1 MSYKFQLGP
10 ARLSGS
16 LVQEGDVDLAGG
28 MKISGSLVLGADR
41 AMQNLASVS
50 ASAGVSGFTGTFEG
64 GLTVGDSQVIDED
77 RQLKNIASL
86 DATSEATIEGAIDT
100 LANLASMGSN
110 GSELEALG
118 SLDIAQGLKIANT
131 SVISS
136 ARAVSNVTSVAMGG
150 ALSGVTTIAASSLAS
165 LDGGI
170 NTNDDF
176 TVDTDG
182 NVVGVAGTFS
192 GLASLDGGI
201 NVNDDFTVDVNG
213 AVVAVGVNAGGA
225 VSGVT
230 TLDGSGDLTMG
241 TITMT
246 GFTVDADGD
255 TVVKTVSGSGGL
267 SGLTL
272 TIGGAGNRGFD
283 EDGQL
288 SVNSIN
294 ANSQGINN
302 AGAIAGATTIS
313 GSSTLAAFSATFE
326 GGLTVGGSQIIDE
339 DKGLKNIASI
349 DATTEGVI
357 EAAIDTLANL
367 ASMGTSGQEL
377 EALGALDVAEGLK
390 IANTSVISTA
400 RAVANITTLSGSGRA
415 QAFDYV
421 AEGGFYVGGN
431 VVISED
437 RALSNIASLD
447 ATSEATIEGAIDTL
461 ANLASMGAD
470 GDELEA
476 LGSLDV
482 AQGLKIA
489 NTSVISQ
496 ARAVAN
502 ITTLSGSGRAQAFDV
517 VAEGGFLVGGNKVI
531 DEDRK
536 LTVLSSSVSTF
547 YGSGNAQ
554 FASGVRIEGAA
565 LFDGAVTL
573 GNATG
578 DDLTLTGRVA
588 SAIVPKADSTHNL
601 GSDSLRWDT
610 IYVDN
615 IVGANIVKDV
625 EARAGGQTISAGT
638 EFALITAGDGVTVT
652 LPAASAGKCLHVKL
666 SSSIGDVI
674 LEAAAGDLVE
684 AQASIRL
691 ESTGSAVNLVA
702 YDAMTWFIV

>member
-201 NVNDDFTVDVNG
+201 NVNDDFTVNADG
-213 AVVAVGVNAGGA
+213 AVVAVGINAGGA

>member
-28 MKISGSLVLGADR
+28 MKISGSLVLGSDR
-41 AMQNLASVS
+41 ALQNLASVS

-77 RQLKNIASL
+77 RGLKNIASL
-86 DATSEATIEGAIDT
+86 DATSEATIEAAIDT
-100 LANLASMGSN
+100 LANLSSMGAADA
-110 GSELEALG
+110 ELEALG
-118 SLDIAQGLKIANT
+118 SLDVAQGLKIANT
-131 SVISS
+131 SVISQ
-136 ARAVSNVTSVAMGG
+136 ARAISNVTSIDGSGDLTMGSITM
-150 ALSGVTTIAASSLAS
+150 AEFSVDSSGNTDV
-165 LDGGI
+165 DG
-170 NTNDDF
+170 TL
-176 TVDTDG
+176 
-182 NVVGVAGTFS
+182 NVEGVPTFQAQSVHSAGGTFNS
-192 GLASLDGGI
+192 AGLAAC
-201 NVNDDFTVDVNG
+201 G
-213 AVVAVGVNAGGA
+213 AIAGA
-225 VSGVT
+225 TSI
-230 TLDGSGDLTMG
+230 DGSGDLTMG

-255 TVVKTVSGSGGL
+255 TVVKTVSGSGAVSGL
-267 SGLTL
+267 SLV
-272 TIGGAGNRGFD
+272 IGGAGNRGID
-283 EDGQL
+283 EDAVASL
-288 SVNSIN
+288 NALNVNSG
-294 ANSQGINN
+294 GITN
-302 AGAIAGATTIS
+302 AGAFSGATTMS
-313 GSSTLAAFSATFE
+313 GSGALQAFTGEFE
-326 GGLTVGGSQIIDE
+326 GGLTVGDSQVIDE
-339 DKGLKNIASI
+339 DRQLKAIASL
-349 DATTEGVI
+349 DATTEATI

-367 ASMGTSGQEL
+367 ASMGGSGNEL
-377 EALGALDVAEGLK
+377 EALGSLDVAEGLK
-390 IANTSVISTA
+390 IANTQVFSA
-400 RAVANITTLSGSGRA
+400 A
-415 QAFDYV
+415 
-421 AEGGFYVGGN
+421 
-431 VVISED
+431 
-437 RALSNIASLD
+437 RALSNVTSIDASGDLTVGSITNAEFTVD
-447 ATSEATIEGAIDTL
+447 ASGNTDIDGTLNVEGVPTFQAAAVFSAGISSAGAI
-461 ANLASMGAD
+461 AGASSIDGSGDLTMGTITMTGFSVDAD
-470 GDELEA
+470 GDVQVKT
-476 LGSLDV
+476 LDV
-482 AQGLKIA
+482 NSGGITEAGAIA
-489 NTSVISQ
+489 G
-496 ARAVAN
+496 A
-502 ITTLSGSGRAQAFDV
+502 TTISGSGRAQAFDV

-554 FASGVRIEGAA
+554 FASGVRVEGAA

-573 GNATG
+573 GNAAG

>member
-28 MKISGSLVLGADR
+28 MKISGSLVLGSDR
-41 AMQNLASVS
+41 ALQNLASVS

-86 DATSEATIEGAIDT
+86 DATSEATIE
-100 LANLASMGSN
+100 
-110 GSELEALG
+110 
-118 SLDIAQGLKIANT
+118 
-131 SVISS
+131 
-136 ARAVSNVTSVAMGG
+136 
-150 ALSGVTTIAASSLAS
+150 
-165 LDGGI
+165 
-170 NTNDDF
+170 
-176 TVDTDG
+176 
-182 NVVGVAGTFS
+182 
-192 GLASLDGGI
+192 
-201 NVNDDFTVDVNG
+201 
-213 AVVAVGVNAGGA
+213 
-225 VSGVT
+225 
-230 TLDGSGDLTMG
+230 
-241 TITMT
+241 
-246 GFTVDADGD
+246 
-255 TVVKTVSGSGGL
+255 
-267 SGLTL
+267 
-272 TIGGAGNRGFD
+272 
-283 EDGQL
+283 
-288 SVNSIN
+288 
-294 ANSQGINN
+294 
-302 AGAIAGATTIS
+302 
-313 GSSTLAAFSATFE
+313 
-326 GGLTVGGSQIIDE
+326 
-339 DKGLKNIASI
+339 
-349 DATTEGVI
+349 
-357 EAAIDTLANL
+357 AAIDTLANL
-367 ASMGTSGQEL
+367 S
-377 EALGALDVAEGLK
+377 
-390 IANTSVISTA
+390 
-400 RAVANITTLSGSGRA
+400 
-415 QAFDYV
+415 
-421 AEGGFYVGGN
+421 
-431 VVISED
+431 
-437 RALSNIASLD
+437 
-447 ATSEATIEGAIDTL
+447 
-461 ANLASMGAD
+461 SMGAAD
-470 GDELEA
+470 AELEA

-496 ARAVAN
+496 ARAISNVTSIDGSGDLTMGSITMAEFSVDSSGNTDIDGTLNVEGVPTFQAQSVHSAGGTFNSAGLAACGAIAGATSIDGSGDLTMGTITMTGFSVDADGDTVVKTVSGSGGLSGLSLTVGGAGNRGFDEDGQVSVNQVNVNSGGIVNAGAISGATTISGSGALQAFSATFEGGLTVGDSQVIDEDRGLKNIASIDAATEAVIEASIDTLANLASMGTSGQELEALGSLDVAEGLKIGN
-502 ITTLSGSGRAQAFDV
+502 TQVFSAARALSGVTSIDASGDLTVGTITNAEFTVDASGNTDIDGTLNVEGVPTFQAAAVFSSGISNAGAIAAATTISGSGRAQAFDV

-554 FASGVRIEGAA
+554 FASGVRVEGAA

-573 GNATG
+573 GNAAG

>member
-28 MKISGSLVLGADR
+28 MKISGSLVLGSDR
-41 AMQNLASVS
+41 ALQNLASVS
-50 ASAGVSGFTGTFEG
+50 ASAGISGFTGTFEG

-150 ALSGVTTIAASSLAS
+150 ALSGVTTIAASGLAS

-182 NVVGVAGTFS
+182 NLVAVAGTFS

-201 NVNDDFTVDVNG
+201 NVNDDFTVNADG
-213 AVVAVGVNAGGA
+213 AVVAVGINAGGA

-230 TLDGSGDLTMG
+230 SLDGSGDLTMG

-246 GFTVDADGD
+246 GFSVDADGD

-267 SGLTL
+267 SGLSL

-283 EDGQL
+283 EDGQV
-288 SVNSIN
+288 SVNQVN
-294 ANSQGINN
+294 VNSGGIVN
-302 AGAIAGATTIS
+302 AGSIAGATTIS

-349 DATTEGVI
+349 DAATEAVI
-357 EAAIDTLANL
+357 EASIDTLANL

-377 EALGALDVAEGLK
+377 EALGSLDVAEGLK
-390 IANTSVISTA
+390 IGNTQVFSA
-400 RAVANITTLSGSGRA
+400 A
-415 QAFDYV
+415 
-421 AEGGFYVGGN
+421 
-431 VVISED
+431 
-437 RALSNIASLD
+437 RALSGVTSIDASGDLTVGTITNAEFTVD
-447 ATSEATIEGAIDTL
+447 ASGNTDIDGTLNVEGVPTFQAAAVFSSGISNAGAI
-461 ANLASMGAD
+461 AAA
-470 GDELEA
+470 
-476 LGSLDV
+476 
-482 AQGLKIA
+482 
-489 NTSVISQ
+489 
-496 ARAVAN
+496 
-502 ITTLSGSGRAQAFDV
+502 TTISGSGRAQAFDV

-554 FASGVRIEGAA
+554 FASGVRVEGAA

>member
-10 ARLSGS
+10 ARMSGS

-28 MKISGSLVLGADR
+28 MKISGSLVLGSDR
-41 AMQNLASVS
+41 ALQNLASVS

-86 DATSEATIEGAIDT
+86 DATSEATIEAAIDT
-100 LANLASMGSN
+100 LANLGSMGSN

-267 SGLTL
+267 SGLSL

-283 EDGQL
+283 EDGQV
-288 SVNSIN
+288 SANQVNVNSG
-294 ANSQGINN
+294 GIVN
-302 AGAIAGATTIS
+302 AGAISGATTIS

-377 EALGALDVAEGLK
+377 EALGSLDVAEGLK
-390 IANTSVISTA
+390 IGNTQVFSA
-400 RAVANITTLSGSGRA
+400 A
-415 QAFDYV
+415 
-421 AEGGFYVGGN
+421 
-431 VVISED
+431 
-437 RALSNIASLD
+437 RALSGVTSIDASGDLTVGTITNAEFTVD
-447 ATSEATIEGAIDTL
+447 ASGNTDIDGTLNVEGVPTFQAAAVFSSGISNAGAI
-461 ANLASMGAD
+461 AAA
-470 GDELEA
+470 
-476 LGSLDV
+476 
-482 AQGLKIA
+482 
-489 NTSVISQ
+489 
-496 ARAVAN
+496 
-502 ITTLSGSGRAQAFDV
+502 TTISGSGRAQAFDV

-554 FASGVRIEGAA
+554 FASGVRVEGAA

>member
-1 MSYKFQLGP
+1 MDRCICICPKDTIKQNGGFLLMSYKFQLGP

-28 MKISGSLVLGADR
+28 MKISGSLVLGSDR
-41 AMQNLASVS
+41 ALQNLASVS
-50 ASAGVSGFTGTFEG
+50 ASAGISGFTGTFEG
-64 GLTVGDSQVIDED
+64 GLNVGDAVVIDED
-77 RQLKNIASL
+77 RQLKAIASL
-86 DATSEATIEGAIDT
+86 DATTEATIEGAIDT
-100 LANLASMGSN
+100 LANLASMG
-110 GSELEALG
+110 GSGNELEALG
-118 SLDIAQGLKIANT
+118 SLDIAEGLKIANT
-131 SVISS
+131 SVISA

-150 ALSGVTTIAASSLAS
+150 ALSGVTTIAASGLAS

-201 NVNDDFTVDVNG
+201 NVNDDFTVNADG
-213 AVVAVGVNAGGA
+213 AVVAVGINAGGA

-255 TVVKTVSGSGGL
+255 TVVKTVSGSGAVSGL
-267 SGLTL
+267 SLV
-272 TIGGAGNRGFD
+272 IGGAGNRGID
-283 EDGQL
+283 EDSVASL
-288 SVNSIN
+288 NAINVNSG
-294 ANSQGINN
+294 GITN

-313 GSSTLAAFSATFE
+313 GSGALSAFSATFE

-339 DKGLKNIASI
+339 DKGLKNIASL
-349 DATTEGVI
+349 DATSEATI

-377 EALGALDVAEGLK
+377 EALGSLDVAEGLK
-390 IANTSVISTA
+390 IGNTQVFSA
-400 RAVANITTLSGSGRA
+400 A
-415 QAFDYV
+415 
-421 AEGGFYVGGN
+421 
-431 VVISED
+431 
-437 RALSNIASLD
+437 RALSGVTSIDASGDLTVGTITNAEFTVD
-447 ATSEATIEGAIDTL
+447 ASGNTDIDGTLNVEGVPTFQAAAVFSSGISNAGAI
-461 ANLASMGAD
+461 AAA
-470 GDELEA
+470 
-476 LGSLDV
+476 
-482 AQGLKIA
+482 
-489 NTSVISQ
+489 
-496 ARAVAN
+496 
-502 ITTLSGSGRAQAFDV
+502 TTISGSGRAQAFDV

-554 FASGVRIEGAA
+554 FASGVRVEGAA

-674 LEAAAGDLVE
+674 LAAAAGDLVE

>member
-28 MKISGSLVLGADR
+28 MKISGSLVLGSDR
-41 AMQNLASVS
+41 ALQNLASVS
-50 ASAGVSGFTGTFEG
+50 ASAGISGFTGTFEG

-150 ALSGVTTIAASSLAS
+150 ALSGVTTIAASGLAS

-201 NVNDDFTVDVNG
+201 NVNDDFTVNADG
-213 AVVAVGVNAGGA
+213 AVVAVGINAGGA

-230 TLDGSGDLTMG
+230 SLDGSGDLTMG

-246 GFTVDADGD
+246 GFSVDADGD

-267 SGLTL
+267 SGLSL

-283 EDGQL
+283 EDGQV
-288 SVNSIN
+288 SVNQVN
-294 ANSQGINN
+294 VNSGGIVN
-302 AGAIAGATTIS
+302 AGSIAGATTIS

-349 DATTEGVI
+349 DAATEAVI
-357 EAAIDTLANL
+357 EASIDTLANL

-377 EALGALDVAEGLK
+377 EALGSLDVAEGLK
-390 IANTSVISTA
+390 IGNTQVFSA
-400 RAVANITTLSGSGRA
+400 A
-415 QAFDYV
+415 
-421 AEGGFYVGGN
+421 
-431 VVISED
+431 
-437 RALSNIASLD
+437 RALSGVTSIDASGDLTVGTITNAEFTVD
-447 ATSEATIEGAIDTL
+447 ASGNTDIDGTLNVEGVPTFQAAAVFSSGISNAGAI
-461 ANLASMGAD
+461 AAA
-470 GDELEA
+470 
-476 LGSLDV
+476 
-482 AQGLKIA
+482 
-489 NTSVISQ
+489 
-496 ARAVAN
+496 
-502 ITTLSGSGRAQAFDV
+502 TTISGSGRAQAFDV

-554 FASGVRIEGAA
+554 FASGVRVEGAA

>member
-10 ARLSGS
+10 ARMSGS

-28 MKISGSLVLGADR
+28 MKISGSLVLGSDR
-41 AMQNLASVS
+41 ALQNLASVS

-77 RQLKNIASL
+77 RGLKNIASL
-86 DATSEATIEGAIDT
+86 DATSEATIE
-100 LANLASMGSN
+100 
-110 GSELEALG
+110 
-118 SLDIAQGLKIANT
+118 
-131 SVISS
+131 
-136 ARAVSNVTSVAMGG
+136 
-150 ALSGVTTIAASSLAS
+150 
-165 LDGGI
+165 
-170 NTNDDF
+170 
-176 TVDTDG
+176 
-182 NVVGVAGTFS
+182 
-192 GLASLDGGI
+192 
-201 NVNDDFTVDVNG
+201 
-213 AVVAVGVNAGGA
+213 
-225 VSGVT
+225 
-230 TLDGSGDLTMG
+230 
-241 TITMT
+241 
-246 GFTVDADGD
+246 
-255 TVVKTVSGSGGL
+255 
-267 SGLTL
+267 
-272 TIGGAGNRGFD
+272 
-283 EDGQL
+283 
-288 SVNSIN
+288 
-294 ANSQGINN
+294 
-302 AGAIAGATTIS
+302 
-313 GSSTLAAFSATFE
+313 
-326 GGLTVGGSQIIDE
+326 
-339 DKGLKNIASI
+339 
-349 DATTEGVI
+349 
-357 EAAIDTLANL
+357 AAIDTLANL
-367 ASMGTSGQEL
+367 S
-377 EALGALDVAEGLK
+377 
-390 IANTSVISTA
+390 
-400 RAVANITTLSGSGRA
+400 
-415 QAFDYV
+415 
-421 AEGGFYVGGN
+421 
-431 VVISED
+431 
-437 RALSNIASLD
+437 
-447 ATSEATIEGAIDTL
+447 
-461 ANLASMGAD
+461 SMGAAD
-470 GDELEA
+470 AELEA

-496 ARAVAN
+496 ARAISNVTSIDGSGDLTMGSITMAEFSVDSSGNTDIDGTLNVEGVPTFQAQSVHSAGGTFNSAGLAACGAIAGATSIDGSGDLTMGTITMTGFSVDADGDTVVKTVSGSGGLSGLSLTVGGAGNRGFDEDGQVSVNQVNVNSGGIVNAGAISGATTISGSGALQAFSATFEGGLTVGDSQVIDEDRGLKNIASIDAATEAVIEASIDTLANLASMGTSGQELEALGSLDVAEGLKIGN
-502 ITTLSGSGRAQAFDV
+502 TQVFSAARALSGVTSIDASGDLTVGTITNAEFTVDASGNTDIDGTLNVEGVPTFQAAAVFSSGISNAGAIAAATTISGSGRAQAFDV

-554 FASGVRIEGAA
+554 FASGVRVEGAA

>member
-1 MSYKFQLGP
+1 LDRCICTCPKDTIKQNGGFLLMSYKFQLGP

-28 MKISGSLVLGADR
+28 MKISGSLVLGSDR
-41 AMQNLASVS
+41 ALQNLASVS
-50 ASAGVSGFTGTFEG
+50 ASAGISGFTGTFEG

-77 RQLKNIASL
+77 RKLKNIASL
-86 DATSEATIEGAIDT
+86 DATSEATIEAAIDT
-100 LANLASMGSN
+100 LASLASMGTS
-110 GSELEALG
+110 GQELEALG
-118 SLDIAQGLKIANT
+118 SLDVAEGLKIANT
-131 SVISS
+131 SVISA

-150 ALSGVTTIAASSLAS
+150 ALSGVTTAAVSGLAS

-201 NVNDDFTVDVNG
+201 NVNDDFTVNADG
-213 AVVAVGVNAGGA
+213 AVVAVGINAGGA

-230 TLDGSGDLTMG
+230 SLDGSGDLTMG

-267 SGLTL
+267 SGLSL

-283 EDGQL
+283 EDGQV
-288 SVNSIN
+288 SVNQVN
-294 ANSQGINN
+294 VNSGGIVN
-302 AGAIAGATTIS
+302 AGAISGATTIS

-339 DKGLKNIASI
+339 DKGLKNIASL
-349 DATTEGVI
+349 DATSEATI

-377 EALGALDVAEGLK
+377 EALGSLDVAEGLK
-390 IANTSVISTA
+390 IGNTQVFSA
-400 RAVANITTLSGSGRA
+400 A
-415 QAFDYV
+415 
-421 AEGGFYVGGN
+421 
-431 VVISED
+431 
-437 RALSNIASLD
+437 RALSGVTSIDASGDLTVGSITNAEFTVD
-447 ATSEATIEGAIDTL
+447 ASGNTDIDGTLNVEGIPTFQAAAVFSSGISNAGAI
-461 ANLASMGAD
+461 AAA
-470 GDELEA
+470 
-476 LGSLDV
+476 
-482 AQGLKIA
+482 
-489 NTSVISQ
+489 
-496 ARAVAN
+496 
-502 ITTLSGSGRAQAFDV
+502 TTISGSGRAQAFDV

-565 LFDGAVTL
+565 LFDGAVTI
-573 GNATG
+573 GNAAG
-578 DDLTLTGRVA
+578 DDLTLLGRVA
-588 SAIVPKADSTHNL
+588 SAIVPKTDSSHNL
-601 GSDSLRWDT
+601 GSDSHRWDT

-674 LEAAAGDLVE
+674 LAAGAGDLVE

>member
-28 MKISGSLVLGADR
+28 MKISGSLVLGSDR

-50 ASAGVSGFTGTFEG
+50 ASAGISGFTGTFEG

-77 RQLKNIASL
+77 RKLKNIASL

-150 ALSGVTTIAASSLAS
+150 ALSGVTTIAASGLAS

-201 NVNDDFTVDVNG
+201 NVNDDFTVNADG
-213 AVVAVGVNAGGA
+213 AVVAVGINAGGA

-267 SGLTL
+267 SGLSL

-283 EDGQL
+283 EDGQV
-288 SVNSIN
+288 SVNQVN
-294 ANSQGINN
+294 VNSGGIVN
-302 AGAIAGATTIS
+302 AGSIAGATTIS

-349 DATTEGVI
+349 DAATEAVI
-357 EAAIDTLANL
+357 EASIDTLANL

-377 EALGALDVAEGLK
+377 EALGSLDVAEGLK
-390 IANTSVISTA
+390 IGNTQVFSA
-400 RAVANITTLSGSGRA
+400 A
-415 QAFDYV
+415 
-421 AEGGFYVGGN
+421 
-431 VVISED
+431 
-437 RALSNIASLD
+437 RALSGVTSIDASGDLTVSTITNAEFTVD
-447 ATSEATIEGAIDTL
+447 ASGNTDIDGTLNVEGVPTFQAAAVFSSGISNAGAI
-461 ANLASMGAD
+461 AAA
-470 GDELEA
+470 
-476 LGSLDV
+476 
-482 AQGLKIA
+482 
-489 NTSVISQ
+489 
-496 ARAVAN
+496 
-502 ITTLSGSGRAQAFDV
+502 TTISGSGRAQAFDV

-588 SAIVPKADSTHNL
+588 SAIVPKTDSSHNL

-674 LEAAAGDLVE
+674 LAAGAGDLVE

>member
-28 MKISGSLVLGADR
+28 MKISGSLVLGSDR
-41 AMQNLASVS
+41 ALQNLASVS

-77 RQLKNIASL
+77 RGLKNIASL
-86 DATSEATIEGAIDT
+86 DATSEATIE
-100 LANLASMGSN
+100 
-110 GSELEALG
+110 
-118 SLDIAQGLKIANT
+118 
-131 SVISS
+131 
-136 ARAVSNVTSVAMGG
+136 
-150 ALSGVTTIAASSLAS
+150 
-165 LDGGI
+165 
-170 NTNDDF
+170 
-176 TVDTDG
+176 
-182 NVVGVAGTFS
+182 
-192 GLASLDGGI
+192 
-201 NVNDDFTVDVNG
+201 
-213 AVVAVGVNAGGA
+213 
-225 VSGVT
+225 
-230 TLDGSGDLTMG
+230 
-241 TITMT
+241 
-246 GFTVDADGD
+246 
-255 TVVKTVSGSGGL
+255 
-267 SGLTL
+267 
-272 TIGGAGNRGFD
+272 
-283 EDGQL
+283 
-288 SVNSIN
+288 
-294 ANSQGINN
+294 
-302 AGAIAGATTIS
+302 
-313 GSSTLAAFSATFE
+313 
-326 GGLTVGGSQIIDE
+326 
-339 DKGLKNIASI
+339 
-349 DATTEGVI
+349 
-357 EAAIDTLANL
+357 AAIDTLANL
-367 ASMGTSGQEL
+367 S
-377 EALGALDVAEGLK
+377 
-390 IANTSVISTA
+390 
-400 RAVANITTLSGSGRA
+400 
-415 QAFDYV
+415 
-421 AEGGFYVGGN
+421 
-431 VVISED
+431 
-437 RALSNIASLD
+437 
-447 ATSEATIEGAIDTL
+447 
-461 ANLASMGAD
+461 SMGAAD
-470 GDELEA
+470 AELEA

-496 ARAVAN
+496 ARAISNVTSIDGSGDLTMGSITMAEFSVDSSGNTDIDGTLNVEGVPTFQAQSVHSAGGTFNSAGLAACGAIAGATSIDGSGDLTMGTITMTGFSVDADGDTVVKTVSGSGGLSGLSLTVGGAGNRGFDEDGQVSVNQVNVNSGGIVNAGAISGATTISGSGALQAFSATFEGGLTVGDSQVIDEDRGLKNIASIDAATEAVIEASIDTLANLASMGTSGQELEALGSLDVAEGLKIGN
-502 ITTLSGSGRAQAFDV
+502 TQVFSAARALSGVTSIDASGDLTVGTITNAEFTVDASGNTDIDGTLNVEGVPTFQAAAVFSSGISNAGAIAAATTISGSGRAQAFDV

-554 FASGVRIEGAA
+554 FASGVRVEGAA

>member
-1 MSYKFQLGP
+1 
-10 ARLSGS
+10 
-16 LVQEGDVDLAGG
+16 
-28 MKISGSLVLGADR
+28 
-41 AMQNLASVS
+41 
-50 ASAGVSGFTGTFEG
+50 
-64 GLTVGDSQVIDED
+64 
-77 RQLKNIASL
+77 
-86 DATSEATIEGAIDT
+86 
-100 LANLASMGSN
+100 
-110 GSELEALG
+110 
-118 SLDIAQGLKIANT
+118 
-131 SVISS
+131 
-136 ARAVSNVTSVAMGG
+136 
-150 ALSGVTTIAASSLAS
+150 
-165 LDGGI
+165 
-170 NTNDDF
+170 
-176 TVDTDG
+176 
-182 NVVGVAGTFS
+182 TFS

-313 GSSTLAAFSATFE
+313 GSGALQAFSATFE

-517 VAEGGFLVGGNKVI
+517 VAE
-531 DEDRK
+531 
-536 LTVLSSSVSTF
+536 
-547 YGSGNAQ
+547 
-554 FASGVRIEGAA
+554 
-565 LFDGAVTL
+565 
-573 GNATG
+573 
-578 DDLTLTGRVA
+578 
-588 SAIVPKADSTHNL
+588 
-601 GSDSLRWDT
+601 
-610 IYVDN
+610 
-615 IVGANIVKDV
+615 
-625 EARAGGQTISAGT
+625 
-638 EFALITAGDGVTVT
+638 
-652 LPAASAGKCLHVKL
+652 
-666 SSSIGDVI
+666 
-674 LEAAAGDLVE
+674 
-684 AQASIRL
+684 
-691 ESTGSAVNLVA
+691 
-702 YDAMTWFIV
+702 

>member
-28 MKISGSLVLGADR
+28 MKISGSLVLGSDR
-41 AMQNLASVS
+41 ALQNLASVS
-50 ASAGVSGFTGTFEG
+50 ASAGISGFTGTFEG
-64 GLTVGDSQVIDED
+64 GLNVGDAVVIDED
-77 RQLKNIASL
+77 RQLKAIASL
-86 DATSEATIEGAIDT
+86 DATTEATIEGAIDT
-100 LANLASMGSN
+100 LANLASMG
-110 GSELEALG
+110 GSGNELEALG
-118 SLDIAQGLKIANT
+118 SLDIAEGLKIANT
-131 SVISS
+131 SVISA

-201 NVNDDFTVDVNG
+201 NVNDDFTVNADG
-213 AVVAVGVNAGGA
+213 AVVAVGINAGGA

-255 TVVKTVSGSGGL
+255 TVVKTVSGSGAVSGL
-267 SGLTL
+267 SLV
-272 TIGGAGNRGFD
+272 IGGAGNRGID
-283 EDGQL
+283 EDSVASL
-288 SVNSIN
+288 NAINVNSG
-294 ANSQGINN
+294 GITN

-313 GSSTLAAFSATFE
+313 GSGALSAFSATFE

-339 DKGLKNIASI
+339 DKGLKNIASL
-349 DATTEGVI
+349 DATSEATI

-377 EALGALDVAEGLK
+377 EALGSLDVAEGLK
-390 IANTSVISTA
+390 IGNTQVFSA
-400 RAVANITTLSGSGRA
+400 A
-415 QAFDYV
+415 
-421 AEGGFYVGGN
+421 
-431 VVISED
+431 
-437 RALSNIASLD
+437 RALSGVTSIDASGDLTVGTITNAEFTVD
-447 ATSEATIEGAIDTL
+447 ASGNTDIDGTLNVEGVPTFQAAAVFSSGISNAGAI
-461 ANLASMGAD
+461 AAA
-470 GDELEA
+470 
-476 LGSLDV
+476 
-482 AQGLKIA
+482 
-489 NTSVISQ
+489 
-496 ARAVAN
+496 
-502 ITTLSGSGRAQAFDV
+502 TTISGSGRAQAFDV

-554 FASGVRIEGAA
+554 FASGVRVEGAA

-573 GNATG
+573 GNAAG

-674 LEAAAGDLVE
+674 LAAAAGDLVE

>member
-28 MKISGSLVLGADR
+28 MKISGSLVLGSDR

-50 ASAGVSGFTGTFEG
+50 ASAGISGFTGTFEG

-86 DATSEATIEGAIDT
+86 DATSEATIEAAIDT
-100 LANLASMGSN
+100 LANLSSIGASSA
-110 GSELEALG
+110 ELEALG
-118 SLDIAQGLKIANT
+118 SLDVAEGLKIANT
-131 SVISS
+131 QVFSA
-136 ARAVSNVTSVAMGG
+136 ARALSNVTSIDA
-150 ALSGVTTIAASSLAS
+150 SGDLTVGSI
-165 LDGGI
+165 
-170 NTNDDF
+170 TNAEF
-176 TVDTDG
+176 TVDASGNTDIDG
-182 NVVGVAGTFS
+182 TLNVEGVPTFQAQSVHSAGGTFNS
-192 GLASLDGGI
+192 AGLAAC
-201 NVNDDFTVDVNG
+201 G
-213 AVVAVGVNAGGA
+213 AIAGA
-225 VSGVT
+225 TSI
-230 TLDGSGDLTMG
+230 DGSGDLTMG

-255 TVVKTVSGSGGL
+255 TVVKTVSGSGAVSGL
-267 SGLTL
+267 SLV
-272 TIGGAGNRGFD
+272 IGGAGNRGID
-283 EDGQL
+283 EDSVASL
-288 SVNSIN
+288 NALNVNSG
-294 ANSQGINN
+294 GITN
-302 AGAIAGATTIS
+302 AGAFSGATTMS
-313 GSSTLAAFSATFE
+313 GSGALQAFTGEFE
-326 GGLTVGGSQIIDE
+326 GGLTVGDSQVIDE
-339 DKGLKNIASI
+339 DRGLKNIASL
-349 DATTEGVI
+349 DATTEATI

-367 ASMGTSGQEL
+367 ASMGGSGNEL
-377 EALGALDVAEGLK
+377 EALGSLDVAEGLK
-390 IANTSVISTA
+390 IANTSVISAA
-400 RAVANITTLSGSGRA
+400 RAVSNVTSVAMGGALSGVTTLAASG
-415 QAFDYV
+415 
-421 AEGGFYVGGN
+421 
-431 VVISED
+431 
-437 RALSNIASLD
+437 LASLD
-447 ATSEATIEGAIDTL
+447 GGINVNDDFTVNADGAVVAVGINAGGAVSGVTSLDGSGDLTMGSITMAEFSVDSSGNTDIDGTLNVEGVPTFQAAAVFSSGISNAGAI
-461 ANLASMGAD
+461 AAA
-470 GDELEA
+470 
-476 LGSLDV
+476 
-482 AQGLKIA
+482 
-489 NTSVISQ
+489 
-496 ARAVAN
+496 
-502 ITTLSGSGRAQAFDV
+502 TTISGSGRAQAFDV

-554 FASGVRIEGAA
+554 FASGLRVEGAA
-565 LFDGAVTL
+565 LFDGAVTI
-573 GNATG
+573 GNAAG
-578 DDLTLTGRVA
+578 DDLTLLGRMA
-588 SAIVPKADSTHNL
+588 SAILPKADSTHNL

-674 LEAAAGDLVE
+674 LAAAAGDLVE

>member
-28 MKISGSLVLGADR
+28 MKISGSLVLGSDR
-41 AMQNLASVS
+41 ALQNLASVS

>member
-28 MKISGSLVLGADR
+28 MKISGSLVLGSDR
-41 AMQNLASVS
+41 ALQNLASVS
-50 ASAGVSGFTGTFEG
+50 ASAGISGFTGTFEG
-64 GLTVGDSQVIDED
+64 GLNVGDAVVIDED
-77 RQLKNIASL
+77 RQLKAIASL
-86 DATSEATIEGAIDT
+86 DATTEATIEGAIDT
-100 LANLASMGSN
+100 LANLASMG
-110 GSELEALG
+110 GSGNELEALG
-118 SLDIAQGLKIANT
+118 SLDIAEGLKIANT
-131 SVISS
+131 SVISA

-150 ALSGVTTIAASSLAS
+150 ALSGVTTIAASGLAS

-201 NVNDDFTVDVNG
+201 NVNDDFTVNADG
-213 AVVAVGVNAGGA
+213 AVVAVGINAGGA

-255 TVVKTVSGSGGL
+255 TVVKTVSGSGAVSGL
-267 SGLTL
+267 SLV
-272 TIGGAGNRGFD
+272 IGGAGNRGID
-283 EDGQL
+283 EDSVASL
-288 SVNSIN
+288 NAINVNSG
-294 ANSQGINN
+294 GITN

-313 GSSTLAAFSATFE
+313 GSGALSAFSATFE

-339 DKGLKNIASI
+339 DKGLKNIASL
-349 DATTEGVI
+349 DATSEATI

-377 EALGALDVAEGLK
+377 EALGSLDVAEGLK
-390 IANTSVISTA
+390 IGNTQVFSA
-400 RAVANITTLSGSGRA
+400 A
-415 QAFDYV
+415 
-421 AEGGFYVGGN
+421 
-431 VVISED
+431 
-437 RALSNIASLD
+437 RALSGVTSIDASGDLTVGTITNAEFTVD
-447 ATSEATIEGAIDTL
+447 ASGNTDIDGTLNVEGVPTFQAAAVFSSGISNAGAI
-461 ANLASMGAD
+461 AAA
-470 GDELEA
+470 
-476 LGSLDV
+476 
-482 AQGLKIA
+482 
-489 NTSVISQ
+489 
-496 ARAVAN
+496 
-502 ITTLSGSGRAQAFDV
+502 TTISGSGRAQAFDV

-554 FASGVRIEGAA
+554 FASGVRVEGAA

-573 GNATG
+573 GNAAG

-674 LEAAAGDLVE
+674 LAAAAGDLVE

>member
-136 ARAVSNVTSVAMGG
+136 ARAVSNVTS
-150 ALSGVTTIAASSLAS
+150 I
-165 LDGGI
+165 
-170 NTNDDF
+170 
-176 TVDTDG
+176 
-182 NVVGVAGTFS
+182 
-192 GLASLDGGI
+192 
-201 NVNDDFTVDVNG
+201 
-213 AVVAVGVNAGGA
+213 
-225 VSGVT
+225 
-230 TLDGSGDLTMG
+230 DGSGDLTMG

-267 SGLTL
+267 SGLSL

-283 EDGQL
+283 EDGQV
-288 SVNSIN
+288 SVNQVN
-294 ANSQGINN
+294 VNSGGIVN
-302 AGAIAGATTIS
+302 AGSIAGATTIS
-313 GSSTLAAFSATFE
+313 GSGALQAFSATFE

-339 DKGLKNIASI
+339 DKGLKNIASL
-349 DATTEGVI
+349 DATT
-357 EAAIDTLANL
+357 
-367 ASMGTSGQEL
+367 
-377 EALGALDVAEGLK
+377 
-390 IANTSVISTA
+390 
-400 RAVANITTLSGSGRA
+400 
-415 QAFDYV
+415 
-421 AEGGFYVGGN
+421 
-431 VVISED
+431 
-437 RALSNIASLD
+437 
-447 ATSEATIEGAIDTL
+447 EATIEGAIDTL

-554 FASGVRIEGAA
+554 FASGVRVEGAA

>member
-28 MKISGSLVLGADR
+28 MKISGSLVLGSDR
-41 AMQNLASVS
+41 ALQNLASVS
-50 ASAGVSGFTGTFEG
+50 ASAGISGFTGTFEG

-77 RQLKNIASL
+77 R
-86 DATSEATIEGAIDT
+86 
-100 LANLASMGSN
+100 
-110 GSELEALG
+110 
-118 SLDIAQGLKIANT
+118 
-131 SVISS
+131 
-136 ARAVSNVTSVAMGG
+136 
-150 ALSGVTTIAASSLAS
+150 
-165 LDGGI
+165 
-170 NTNDDF
+170 
-176 TVDTDG
+176 
-182 NVVGVAGTFS
+182 
-192 GLASLDGGI
+192 
-201 NVNDDFTVDVNG
+201 
-213 AVVAVGVNAGGA
+213 
-225 VSGVT
+225 
-230 TLDGSGDLTMG
+230 
-241 TITMT
+241 
-246 GFTVDADGD
+246 
-255 TVVKTVSGSGGL
+255 
-267 SGLTL
+267 
-272 TIGGAGNRGFD
+272 
-283 EDGQL
+283 
-288 SVNSIN
+288 
-294 ANSQGINN
+294 
-302 AGAIAGATTIS
+302 
-313 GSSTLAAFSATFE
+313 
-326 GGLTVGGSQIIDE
+326 
-339 DKGLKNIASI
+339 GLKNIASI
-349 DATTEGVI
+349 DAATEAVI
-357 EAAIDTLANL
+357 EASIDTLANL

-377 EALGALDVAEGLK
+377 EALGSLDVAEGLK
-390 IANTSVISTA
+390 IGNTQVFSA
-400 RAVANITTLSGSGRA
+400 A
-415 QAFDYV
+415 
-421 AEGGFYVGGN
+421 
-431 VVISED
+431 
-437 RALSNIASLD
+437 RALSGVTSIDASGDLTVGTITNAEFTVD
-447 ATSEATIEGAIDTL
+447 ASGNTDIDGTLNVEGVPTFQAAAVFSSGISNAGAI
-461 ANLASMGAD
+461 AAA
-470 GDELEA
+470 
-476 LGSLDV
+476 
-482 AQGLKIA
+482 
-489 NTSVISQ
+489 
-496 ARAVAN
+496 
-502 ITTLSGSGRAQAFDV
+502 TTISGSGRAQAFDV

-554 FASGVRIEGAA
+554 FASGVRVEGAA

-674 LEAAAGDLVE
+674 LAAAAGDLVE

>member
-28 MKISGSLVLGADR
+28 MKISGSLVLGSDR
-41 AMQNLASVS
+41 ALQNLASVS

-77 RQLKNIASL
+77 RGLKNIASL
-86 DATSEATIEGAIDT
+86 DATSEATIE
-100 LANLASMGSN
+100 
-110 GSELEALG
+110 
-118 SLDIAQGLKIANT
+118 
-131 SVISS
+131 
-136 ARAVSNVTSVAMGG
+136 
-150 ALSGVTTIAASSLAS
+150 
-165 LDGGI
+165 
-170 NTNDDF
+170 
-176 TVDTDG
+176 
-182 NVVGVAGTFS
+182 
-192 GLASLDGGI
+192 
-201 NVNDDFTVDVNG
+201 
-213 AVVAVGVNAGGA
+213 
-225 VSGVT
+225 
-230 TLDGSGDLTMG
+230 
-241 TITMT
+241 
-246 GFTVDADGD
+246 
-255 TVVKTVSGSGGL
+255 
-267 SGLTL
+267 
-272 TIGGAGNRGFD
+272 
-283 EDGQL
+283 
-288 SVNSIN
+288 
-294 ANSQGINN
+294 
-302 AGAIAGATTIS
+302 
-313 GSSTLAAFSATFE
+313 
-326 GGLTVGGSQIIDE
+326 
-339 DKGLKNIASI
+339 
-349 DATTEGVI
+349 
-357 EAAIDTLANL
+357 AAIDTLANL
-367 ASMGTSGQEL
+367 S
-377 EALGALDVAEGLK
+377 
-390 IANTSVISTA
+390 
-400 RAVANITTLSGSGRA
+400 
-415 QAFDYV
+415 
-421 AEGGFYVGGN
+421 
-431 VVISED
+431 
-437 RALSNIASLD
+437 
-447 ATSEATIEGAIDTL
+447 
-461 ANLASMGAD
+461 SMGAAD
-470 GDELEA
+470 AELEA

-496 ARAVAN
+496 ARAISNVTSIDGSGDLTMGSITMAEFYVDSSGNTDLDGTLNVEGVPPFQAQSVHSAGGTFNSAGLAACGAIAGATSIDGSGDLTMGTITMTGFSVDADGYTVVKTVSGSGGLSGLSLTVGGAGNRGFDEDGQVSVNQVNVNSGGIVNAGAISGATTISGSGALQAFSATFEGGLTVGDSQVIDEDRGLKNIASIDAATEAVIEASIDTLANLASMGTSGQELEALGSLDVAEGLKIGN
-502 ITTLSGSGRAQAFDV
+502 TQVFSAARALSGVTSIDASGDLTVGTITNAEFTVDASGNTDIDGTLNVEGVPTFQAAAVFSSGISNAGAIAAATTISGSGRAQAFDV

-554 FASGVRIEGAA
+554 FASGVRVEGAA

>member
-28 MKISGSLVLGADR
+28 MKISGSLVLGSDR
-41 AMQNLASVS
+41 ALQNLASVS
-50 ASAGVSGFTGTFEG
+50 ASAGISGFTGTFEG

-150 ALSGVTTIAASSLAS
+150 ALSGVTTIAASGLAS

-182 NVVGVAGTFS
+182 NLVAVAGTFS

-201 NVNDDFTVDVNG
+201 NVNDDFTVNADG
-213 AVVAVGVNAGGA
+213 AVVAVGINAGGA

-230 TLDGSGDLTMG
+230 SLDGSGDLTMG

-246 GFTVDADGD
+246 GFSVDADGD

-267 SGLTL
+267 SGLSL

-283 EDGQL
+283 EDGQV
-288 SVNSIN
+288 SVNQVN
-294 ANSQGINN
+294 VNSGGIVN
-302 AGAIAGATTIS
+302 AGSIAGATTIS

-349 DATTEGVI
+349 DAATEAVI
-357 EAAIDTLANL
+357 EASIDTLANL

-377 EALGALDVAEGLK
+377 EALGSLDVAEGLK
-390 IANTSVISTA
+390 IGNTQVFSA
-400 RAVANITTLSGSGRA
+400 A
-415 QAFDYV
+415 
-421 AEGGFYVGGN
+421 
-431 VVISED
+431 
-437 RALSNIASLD
+437 RALSGVTSIDASGDLTVGTITNAEFTVD
-447 ATSEATIEGAIDTL
+447 ASGNTDIDGTLNVEGVPTFQAAAVFSSGISNAGAI
-461 ANLASMGAD
+461 AAA
-470 GDELEA
+470 
-476 LGSLDV
+476 
-482 AQGLKIA
+482 
-489 NTSVISQ
+489 
-496 ARAVAN
+496 
-502 ITTLSGSGRAQAFDV
+502 TTISGSGRAQAFDV

-554 FASGVRIEGAA
+554 FASGVRVEGAA

-573 GNATG
+573 GNAAG

>member
-28 MKISGSLVLGADR
+28 MKISGSLVLGSDR

-50 ASAGVSGFTGTFEG
+50 ASAGISGFTGTFEG